1 MRWVFITAI
10 AMSLFAPA
18 ARAVMPGE
26 VLPDAALE
34 ARARNLSAELRC
46 LVCQNQ
52 SIDDSAAPLARDLR
66 MLVRERLVL
75 GDTDEQVLSYLVA
88 RYGNYVL
95 LKPPLQSDTLVL
107 WIGPGLILALAGA
120 VFAAYVRR
128 SGRLADEPVAP
139 LTDAERRQLAAHGGD
154 D

>member
-1 MRWVFITAI
+1 MRRVFII
-10 AMSLFAPA
+10 AVALTLFTPA

-34 ARARNLSAELRC
+34 ARARDLSAELRC

-95 LKPPLQSDTLVL
+95 LKPPLQGDTLLL

-128 SGRLADEPVAP
+128 GGRLVDEPVAA
-139 LTDAERRQLAAHGGD
+139 LTDAERRQLAARGGD